1 VNDVRG
7 STWVELQE
15 RLFGETWHEELGEL
29 PLFVERDGLS
39 RRFMRDYQPRD
50 G

>member
-1 VNDVRG
+1 VNDVRL
-7 STWVELQE
+7 SSWVELQE

-29 PLFVERDGLS
+29 PPFVELDGLS
-39 RRFMRDYQPRD
+39 RRLTRYYLPRH